1 MIINV
6 LIREVVDNVAIID
19 MFTSNRHLKVVKM
32 IVDYDNLSKDANHSL
47 SICNALKRFGG
58 MSSNY
63 SIQNVSTM
71 SKEIN
76 KGAREFVSIVSTDF
90 EVSPF
95 ENFDNRKWKILFTFK
110 NEDAT
115 EFILMKTRR

>member
-6 LIREVVDNVAIID
+6 LIRDVIDNVAIID

-32 IVDYDNLSKDANHSL
+32 IVNYDNLSKDANHSL
-47 SICNALKRFGG
+47 SICNALKQFGG

-63 SIQNVSTM
+63 SIQNVSIM
-71 SKEIN
+71 SKEIA
-76 KGAREFVSIVSTDF
+76 KGAREFVSIVSDDF

-95 ENFDNRKWKILFTFK
+95 ENFDARKWKSLFTFK
-110 NEDAT
+110 DEET
-115 EFILMKTRR
+115 VEFVLMKIGR